1 VGIYETYSK
10 RLRKRERAGQPD
22 VYQYDE
28 LPQQLRNQVI
38 HIWNSALGPAVLR
51 SVGSRTSGP
60 LTVWNL
66 IHNQIARELGI
77 LYLGANPHAD
87 PKQQCERFLR
97 DAETNEALDI
107 IEFSFRAIQML
118 PQFMDASDL
127 RAFTSQSAEDAID
140 ELNHRFRDHSVG
152 YQFEGGEIVRV
163 DSEYVHTETVKPA
176 IALLNAAGFEGP
188 TEEFLEAHKHYR
200 QGEYGDGIADALKA
214 FESTMKAICDENGW
228 NYNREKDT
236 ASGLIKAI
244 LDNGLVPRYMESHLG
259 GLRNTLGAGLP
270 TVRNKL
276 GGHGQGKEPRKVPD
290 YFAGYALHLAATNIV
305 FLVEAHEALNQK

>member
-1 VGIYETYSK
+1 MGIYDTYSK

-51 SVGSRTSGP
+51 AVGRRTSGP

-66 IHNQIARELGI
+66 MHDQIARELGI

-87 PKQQCERFLR
+87 PKQQCERFLL

-118 PQFMDASDL
+118 PQILGASDL
-127 RAFTSQSAEDAID
+127 RTFTSQSAEDAID
-140 ELNHRFRDHSVG
+140 ELNHRFREHGVG

-163 DSEYVHTETVKPA
+163 DSEYVHTEAVKPA
-176 IALLNAAGFEGP
+176 IGLLNAAGFEGP
-188 TEEFLEAHKHYR
+188 TEEFLEAHEHYR
-200 QGEYGDGIADALKA
+200 KGEYGDAMSDALKA
-214 FESTMKAICDENGW
+214 FESTMKAICDKNGW
-228 NYNREKDT
+228 EYDSNAPARR
-236 ASGLIKAI
+236 LIETI
-244 LDNGLVPRYMESHLG
+244 LDNQLFPRYMQSHFT
-259 GLRNTLGAGLP
+259 GLRQTLEAGLP
-270 TVRNKL
+270 TIRNKNS
-276 GGHGQGKEPRKVPD
+276 GHGQGLFRRNVPN

-305 FLVEAHEALNQK
+305 FLVEAHKALSEQ